1 MIYKYFPL
9 LIFLFF
15 FSIIFAFIINLL
27 NYEESFAVSSNS
39 TLTFS
44 KNNTLLKMY
53 KIENEIKLAIQ
64 NIPININYT
73 IGHIQ
78 KANNLVD
85 GDLVKE
91 FLLLEPRVVNQI
103 QSHVS
108 NLKNIVNSTV
118 PMLVKGAQISEG
130 LSHVVDLVQLLEVN
144 IIKND
149 TKLSQTLGSFFYLL
163 NNDILKSYND
173 STIWS
178 NNQTIN
184 KNNYTKSI
192 NQINTINSSNYSKSL
207 EYQTAQGFS
216 AGVSEFIDNLIQLKP
231 DAFKN
236 YNITTIKKDYSI
248 INQLIN
254 NKTNI
259 TKIEEFNLQ
268 NLSNYK

>member
-1 MIYKYFPL
+1 
-9 LIFLFF
+9 
-15 FSIIFAFIINLL
+15 
-27 NYEESFAVSSNS
+27 
-39 TLTFS
+39 
-44 KNNTLLKMY
+44 MY

-163 NNDILKSYND
+163 NNDILKSYNNSKIWIND
-173 STIWS
+173 PTIKKNITNI
-178 NNQTIN
+178 NNKSVSFNNSKYN
-184 KNNYTKSI
+184 KT
-192 NQINTINSSNYSKSL
+192 L

-216 AGVSEFIDNLIQLKP
+216 AGVSEFIDNVIQLKSNEL
-231 DAFKN
+231 KN
-236 YNITTIKKDYSI
+236 YNMTKIKNEYNTL
-248 INQLIN
+248 NQLID
-254 NKTNI
+254 NKSNI
-259 TKIEEFNLQ
+259 VKIEDFTKQ
-268 NLSNYK
+268 NFKY